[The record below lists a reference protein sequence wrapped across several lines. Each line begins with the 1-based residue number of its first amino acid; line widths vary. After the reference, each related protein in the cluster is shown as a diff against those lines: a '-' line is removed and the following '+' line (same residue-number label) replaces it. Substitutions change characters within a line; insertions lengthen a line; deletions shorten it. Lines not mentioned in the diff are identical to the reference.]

1 MGTFQQAIAKAKRL
15 TPQKVRTDLFKFIR
29 TLEEELAA
37 YNRAT
42 LFEESQDV
50 DGKPIGFYSPG
61 TEIITD
67 GRKKAGEPFDL
78 KETGVFLES
87 IFTKV
92 QTDSIFFGAT
102 DPKLTEIFQNLLTTN
117 IFGLQDEDLKKVV
130 DTRLLPFLLKYFRKE
145 LIK

>member
-1 MGTFQQAIAKAKRL
+1 MANFQTAIKKAQRL
-15 TPQKVRTDLFKFIR
+15 TPQKVKTDLFAFIR

-42 LFEESQDV
+42 LFEDSEDV

-61 TEIITD
+61 TEIFTD

-78 KETGVFLES
+78 KETGEFLES
-87 IFTKV
+87 IFSKV

-102 DPKLTEIFQNLLTTN
+102 DPKLKDVLSNLLTNN
-117 IFGLQDEDLKKVV
+117 IFGLQDDDLKRVLNERV
-130 DTRLLPFLLKYFRKE
+130 APFLIKYFRKE
-145 LIK
+145 MI

>member
-1 MGTFQQAIAKAKRL
+1 MANFQQAIAKAKRL
-15 TPQKVRTDLFKFIR
+15 TPQKVKSDLFKFIR

-42 LFEESQDV
+42 LFEDSEDV

-61 TEIITD
+61 TEILTD

-78 KETGVFLES
+78 KDTGDFLES
-87 IFTKV
+87 IFAKV

-102 DPKLTEIFQNLLTTN
+102 DPKLNAIFENLLTDN
-117 IFGLQDEDLKKVV
+117 IFGLQDQDLKKVV

-145 LIK
+145 LI